1 MTAIGL
7 DFGERRIG
15 VAVSDP
21 GGRIARP
28 LLVVERSSLRD
39 DMARIAELAR
49 SRRAQKVIVGLP
61 LNLDGS
67 AGAAARRARRFASA
81 LGREL
86 DLPIALWDER
96 LTTVEAE
103 RALLASDRSRQRRKE
118 VRDAVAASLI
128 LQSYLD
134 AHRDNS
140 QT

>member
-1 MTAIGL
+1 MTVIGL

-21 GGRIARP
+21 GGWIARP
-28 LLVVERSSLRD
+28 LLVIERSSLRD
-39 DMARIAELAR
+39 DMARIAELVR

-67 AGAAARRARRFASA
+67 LGPAARRARRFASA

-134 AHRDNS
+134 AHRENS
-140 QT
+140 PT

>member
-1 MTAIGL
+1 VTAIGL

-21 GGRIARP
+21 GGQIARP
-28 LLVVERSSLRD
+28 LLVIERSSLRD
-39 DMARIAELAR
+39 DMARIAELVR

-67 AGAAARRARRFASA
+67 LGPAARRARRFASA

-86 DLPIALWDER
+86 ALPIALWDER

-134 AHRDNS
+134 AHRENS
-140 QT
+140 PT

>member
-1 MTAIGL
+1 VTVIGL

-21 GGRIARP
+21 GGQIARP
-28 LLVVERSSLRD
+28 LLVIERSSRRD
-39 DMARIAELAR
+39 DMARIAELVR

-61 LNLDGS
+61 LNLNGS
-67 AGAAARRARRFASA
+67 LGPAARRARRFGSA

-134 AHRDNS
+134 AHRENS
-140 QT
+140 PT

>member
-21 GGRIARP
+21 GGQIARP
-28 LLVVERSSLRD
+28 LLVIERSSLRD
-39 DMARIAELAR
+39 DMARIAELVR

-67 AGAAARRARRFASA
+67 LGPAARRARRFASA

-86 DLPIALWDER
+86 ALPIALWDER

-134 AHRDNS
+134 AHRENS
-140 QT
+140 PT

>member
-1 MTAIGL
+1 MTVIGL

-21 GGRIARP
+21 GGQIARP
-28 LLVVERSSLRD
+28 LLVIERSSRRD
-39 DMARIAELAR
+39 DMARIAELVR

-61 LNLDGS
+61 LNLNGS
-67 AGAAARRARRFASA
+67 LGPAARRARRFGSA

-134 AHRDNS
+134 AHRENS
-140 QT
+140 PT

>member
-1 MTAIGL
+1 MTVIGL

-21 GGRIARP
+21 GGQIARP
-28 LLVVERSSLRD
+28 LLVIERSSRRD
-39 DMARIAELAR
+39 DMARIAELVR

-67 AGAAARRARRFASA
+67 LGPAARRARRFASA

-134 AHRDNS
+134 AHRENS
-140 QT
+140 PT